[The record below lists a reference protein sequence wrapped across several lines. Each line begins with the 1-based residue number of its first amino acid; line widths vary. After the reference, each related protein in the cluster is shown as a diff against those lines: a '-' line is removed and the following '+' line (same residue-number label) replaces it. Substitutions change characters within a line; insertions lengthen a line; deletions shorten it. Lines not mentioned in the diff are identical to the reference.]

1 MVNSKVSSNLI
12 YVSSPYT
19 HSDSSVVENRMK
31 CVTEYLAQLSA
42 ERKIAFSPLL
52 MHYCFDCGVELPK
65 DYDFW
70 RNHCL
75 TLLSKSDVMHV
86 LLLPGWEDSNG
97 VKDEMDFTLAH
108 NIPFEFINFQ

>member
-31 CVTEYLAQLSA
+31 CVTKYLAQLSA
-42 ERKIAFSPLL
+42 ERKIAFSPLF

-86 LLLPGWEDSNG
+86 LLLPGWDDSIG
-97 VKDEMDFTLAH
+97 VKDEMDFALAH
-108 NIPFEFINFQ
+108 NIPFELINFQ